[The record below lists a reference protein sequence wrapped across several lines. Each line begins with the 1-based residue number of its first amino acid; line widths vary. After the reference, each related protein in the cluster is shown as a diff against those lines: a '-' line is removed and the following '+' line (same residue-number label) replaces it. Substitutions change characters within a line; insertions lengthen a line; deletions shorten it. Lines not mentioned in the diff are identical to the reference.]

1 MGKLLSDQAKNTLK
15 GFWSWWSW
23 YTCLD
28 VTAPKGCLHAIGYHF
43 LSTRPTTMPTVAE
56 PPPVDNGPINV
67 LYQIMCP
74 VLASAAKAKL
84 GALFLN
90 AKHACPRHIALQEL
104 GHDQPTTPI
113 QTDNTTATGIAN
125 DNIKQKWSKSI
136 NMHFYWIHN
145 RVHWGQYH
153 IFWQPGN
160 INWADFF
167 SKHHLDSHHQTMW
180 PTYLHASA
188 NYFASL

>member
-1 MGKLLSDQAKNTLK
+1 
-15 GFWSWWSW
+15 
-23 YTCLD
+23 
-28 VTAPKGCLHAIGYHF
+28 
-43 LSTRPTTMPTVAE
+43 MPTVAE

-90 AKHACPRHIALQEL
+90 AKHACPQHIALQEL

-145 RVHWGQYH
+145 WVH
-153 IFWQPGN
+153 
-160 INWADFF
+160 
-167 SKHHLDSHHQTMW
+167 
-180 PTYLHASA
+180 
-188 NYFASL
+188 